1 MTIQYNIQDAT
12 GKINDEISIFSVLY
26 KSGSQSYYSS
36 VVSNYSRRGEGPSTI
51 NWKDPILIQNCW

>member
-1 MTIQYNIQDAT
+1 MTIPLQVQNAT
-12 GKINDEISIFSVLY
+12 GINGDEISIFSVLY